1 MRDSPAQRSISHS
14 TYGMFCSIIYAKVYI
29 YIYICKYKIK
39 YKSARLYYIIM
50 QKSFRSFVVLEKPNN
65 LGEDNYGGRS

>member
-1 MRDSPAQRSISHS
+1 MQ
-14 TYGMFCSIIYAKVYI
+14 KYI
-29 YIYICKYKIK
+29 HICKYKIK

-50 QKSFRSFVVLEKPNN
+50 LKSFRSFAVLEKPNN